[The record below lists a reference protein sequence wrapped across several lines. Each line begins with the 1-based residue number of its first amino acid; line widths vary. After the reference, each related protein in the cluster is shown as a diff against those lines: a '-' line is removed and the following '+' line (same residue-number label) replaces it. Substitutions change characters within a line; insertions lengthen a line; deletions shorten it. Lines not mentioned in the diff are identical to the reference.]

1 MAEKRPECAVRGMVR
16 PGGLCPQVIVGMK
29 LCGAKPGTCP
39 HQRPQTPDGVN
50 ACDLCA
56 KGFPLKDG
64 QHYGTQALGMIPET
78 PCARG
83 VRVDADALEA
93 LLREHDE
100 AVRQWAL
107 WKQGQGPLGPLVKR
121 ADRAKEAIHALIAAG
136 VNTPDGGRDGKA

>member
-1 MAEKRPECAVRGMVR
+1 MDVER
-16 PGGLCPQVIVGMK
+16 
-29 LCGAKPGTCP
+29 
-39 HQRPQTPDGVN
+39 
-50 ACDLCA
+50 
-56 KGFPLKDG
+56 
-64 QHYGTQALGMIPET
+64 ALLT
-78 PCARG
+78 SSDTTDDSG